1 MRLFNEI
8 ILWSSDTFCFISLV
22 FIIIESFVNSKK
34 SEIVLKIGIDF
45 KIINTTDLPITDRYS
60 TGTQITKAK
69 IQAVFAEPTLEEKND
84 DDEVTEIKEKIDLD
98 DIDKKILTIDDFL
111 DDFKMKSDK

>member
-1 MRLFNEI
+1 MVRDVKTNPYH
-8 ILWSSDTFCFISLV
+8 ILRT
-22 FIIIESFVNSKK
+22 FVNSKK
-34 SEIVLKIGIDF
+34 SEIILKIGIDF

-84 DDEVTEIKEKIDLD
+84 DDEVVEINEKIDLD